1 MWNCTSRW
9 RQHAGHRHRKAEST
23 GNADLLEAHYGVK
36 PILYAAPNTYR
47 AYVKSFAEDYPIWIS
62 NYYYKPYFDWTFWQ
76 YTDSG
81 ELEGY
86 DGYQTHIDLNV
97 YAGSMDEFRQQ
108 FGLQAF

>member
-1 MWNCTSRW
+1 MPDTGTA
-9 RQHAGHRHRKAEST
+9 RQNLQEML
-23 GNADLLEAHYGVK
+23 DLLEAHYGVK

-47 AYVKSFAEDYPIWIS
+47 AYVKSFAADYPIWIS